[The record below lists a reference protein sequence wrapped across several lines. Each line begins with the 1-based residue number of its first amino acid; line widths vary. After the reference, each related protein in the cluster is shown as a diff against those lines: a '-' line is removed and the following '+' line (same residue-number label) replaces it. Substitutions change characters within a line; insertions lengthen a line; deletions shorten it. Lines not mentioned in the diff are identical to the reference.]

1 MIGKGFT
8 FTIEKARELLK
19 EYREKFGGLKTGDIC
34 NKGNQEKR
42 EEFLE
47 MLARYQKT
55 IEKKN

>member
-1 MIGKGFT
+1 VIGKGFT

-19 EYREKFGGLKTGDIC
+19 EYREKFGGLEKGKIC
-34 NKGNQEKR
+34 KKGNKEKR

-55 IEKKN
+55 VEN

>member
-19 EYREKFGGLKTGDIC
+19 EYREKFGGLEKGDIC

-55 IEKKN
+55 VEN